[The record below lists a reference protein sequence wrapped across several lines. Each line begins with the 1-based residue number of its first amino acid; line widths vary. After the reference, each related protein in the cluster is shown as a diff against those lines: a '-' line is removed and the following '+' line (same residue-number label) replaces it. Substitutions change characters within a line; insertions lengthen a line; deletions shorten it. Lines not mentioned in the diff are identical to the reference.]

1 MMLRE
6 MTAETKEL
14 WRLIYCL
21 VAVLQ
26 QHGGELHMDEARRL
40 TAIRAKGSLERMY
53 YVINSAQ
60 AEGLVEASL
69 RTSQVK
75 LAIGAG

>member
-1 MMLRE
+1 MARE
-6 MTAETKEL
+6 MSADVKEL

-26 QHGGELHMDEARRL
+26 ENGGELHIDQARRL
-40 TAIRAKGSLERMY
+40 TAQRANTSIERMY

-60 AEGLVEASL
+60 AERLVESSL
-69 RTSQVK
+69 RTSRVK
-75 LAIGAG
+75 LVIGAG

>member
-1 MMLRE
+1 MVRE
-6 MTAETKEL
+6 MAADTKEL

-26 QHGGELHMDEARRL
+26 ENGGELHIDKARRL
-40 TAIRAKGSLERMY
+40 TAEKAQTSMERMY

-60 AEGLVEASL
+60 AERLVEASL
-69 RTSQVK
+69 RTSMVK
-75 LAIGAG
+75 LTIDAG

>member
-1 MMLRE
+1 MVRE
-6 MTAETKEL
+6 MTADVKEL

-26 QHGGELHMDEARRL
+26 ENGGELHIDQARRL
-40 TAIRAKGSLERMY
+40 TAQRANTSIERMY

-60 AEGLVEASL
+60 AEKLVESSL
-69 RTSQVK
+69 RTSRVK
-75 LAIGAG
+75 LIIGAC